1 MTGYPKF
8 SAHDE
13 VKALA
18 DPRGNAAASLCGILL
33 LAFCALS
40 LFGTTMPARAQQK
53 GGEINLTVGEVQ
65 TLALPPGK
73 KVIRIGIGN
82 GKLFDARVLEK
93 EGKLVFVPE
102 NPGRTNL
109 FIWTSDGEWIEHP
122 VSVLSTNIDL
132 AADSINKMLK
142 GISNVKAER
151 AGDTI
156 LLSGS
161 TTKINMPRI
170 EAIAKS
176 FPLVINAVKDEEL
189 EMKRM
194 VYMRVQIV
202 EMKKSLA
209 ENLGIKWDQ
218 SFAGPSVGQITTI
231 YNNPPAG
238 PGFRPG
244 VPPAGLPEADRIP
257 LRGYG
262 WKPVVGI
269 TSIINSVINLGVNNG
284 DAYVLASP
292 ELSTR
297 SGGKA
302 EFLAGG
308 QVPIVSPAS
317 GTTPATVQFKDYGIK
332 LMIQP
337 VADDRENIS
346 TSLETEIS
354 SIDSSV
360 AVAGNPGFLTR
371 KTSSQFNVQ
380 AGQTIVLS
388 GLVNTE
394 LAKDTSKLAGLG
406 NIPVLGALFRSNN
419 FRSGQTDLVILVTP
433 MIVDPSPEAV
443 KKVAEIEGRAKK
455 LAVDEGLLIK

>member
-1 MTGYPKF
+1 MTGYSQIRAF
-8 SAHDE
+8 HE
-13 VKALA
+13 VKGHAGR
-18 DPRGNAAASLCGILL
+18 RGKAAVPLRGIILL
-33 LAFCALS
+33 VFCALS
-40 LFGTTMPARAQQK
+40 LFGMAVPAHAQEK
-53 GGEINLTVGEVQ
+53 GAAINLVVGEVQ
-65 TLALPPGK
+65 SFALPPNK
-73 KVIRIGIGN
+73 KVTRIGIGN

-93 EGKLVFVPE
+93 EGRLVFVPE

-109 FIWTSDGEWIEHP
+109 FIWTSDGEWTEH
-122 VSVLSTNIDL
+122 VVVVLPTNIDL
-132 AADSINKMLK
+132 ATDGINKMLK

-194 VYMRVQIV
+194 VHMRVQIV

-218 SFAGPSVGQITTI
+218 SFAGPSAGVIANI

-244 VPPAGLPEADRIP
+244 VPPTGLPSADSIP
-257 LRGYG
+257 LSGYG

-269 TSIINSVINLGVNNG
+269 TSIINSVINLAVNNG
-284 DAYVLASP
+284 DAFVLASP

-317 GTTPATVQFKDYGIK
+317 GTMPATVQFKDYGIK

-337 VADDRENIS
+337 VTDDRENIS

-354 SIDSSV
+354 SIDNSV

-371 KTSSQFNVQ
+371 KTNSQFNVQ

-394 LAKDTSKLAGLG
+394 LAKDVSKLAGLG

-419 FRSGQTDLVILVTP
+419 FRSGRTDLVILVTP

-443 KKVAEIEGRAKK
+443 KKAAEIESRAKK
-455 LAVDEGLLIK
+455 FAADEGLLIK

>member
-1 MTGYPKF
+1 MTRFGNIIKTLMGTG
-8 SAHDE
+8 SAAWLRHGLR
-13 VKALA
+13 LA
-18 DPRGNAAASLCGILL
+18 
-33 LAFCALS
+33 AFCALS
-40 LFGTTMPARAQQK
+40 LVGSAHAQEK
-53 GGEINLTVGEVQ
+53 GAAINLVVGEVQ
-65 TLALPPGK
+65 TFSMPSNK
-73 KVIRIGIGN
+73 KIVRIGIGN
-82 GKLFDARVLEK
+82 GKLFEAKVLEK
-93 EGKLVFVPE
+93 EGKLVFIPG

-109 FIWTSDGEWIEHP
+109 FIWVSDGGWTEH
-122 VSVLSTNIDL
+122 VVTVLSTNIEL
-132 AADSINKMLK
+132 TIDSINKMLK
-142 GISNVKAER
+142 GINNVKAER

-161 TTKINMPRI
+161 TTKVNMPRI

-194 VYMRVQIV
+194 VHMRVQIV

-209 ENLGIKWDQ
+209 ENLGLKWDQ
-218 SFAGPSVGQITTI
+218 SFAGPAAGMIANV
-231 YNNPPAG
+231 YNNPSPSG

-244 VPPAGLPEADRIP
+244 VPPAGLPDADKIP

-269 TSIINSVINLGVNNG
+269 TSIITSVVNLAVNNG
-284 DAYVLASP
+284 DAFVLAAP

-317 GTTPATVQFKDYGIK
+317 GATPATVQFKDYGIK

-337 VADDRENIS
+337 VADDKENVS

-394 LAKDTSKLAGLG
+394 LAKDVSKLAGLG

-419 FRSGQTDLVILVTP
+419 FRSGRTDLVILVTP
-433 MIVDPSPEAV
+433 MIVDPSAEAI
-443 KKVAEIEGRAKK
+443 KKVAEIEAGAKK
-455 LAVDEGLLIK
+455 LAADEGLLIK